1 MSVRLSL
8 AAQSGGFAVPSEGRI
23 AIFHPRAGHD
33 LSSLPKDQLR
43 IIQPFRPDH
52 DHFAG
57 QGYDC
62 TPVPEAGEDFAAAVV
77 FLPRAKAL
85 ARMLVAQAA
94 AATSGQV
101 LIDGAKTEGID
112 SLLKDLR
119 KRCAPSAPVSKAHG
133 KVFWIEGGTD
143 LSDWLPAGP
152 QQVEGFVTAP
162 GVFSADGID
171 PASKLLAAALPQ
183 KLGRCVADLGAG
195 WGYLSAEV
203 LKREGVEELHLAEAD
218 FHALAC
224 ARQNAAD
231 GRAQFHWADARSWK
245 APGLVNTVVMNP
257 PFHTGRAAEPSLGQA
272 FIGAAAAMLA
282 PGGSLWMVANRH
294 LPYETALAD
303 RFAQVREEGGDNR
316 FKILHAA
323 KPKRARK

>member
-23 AIFHPRAGHD
+23 AVFHPRADHD
-33 LSSLPKDQLR
+33 LSALPKEQLL

-57 QGYDC
+57 QGYAC
-62 TPVPEAGEDFAAAVV
+62 APSLEAEEEFSASVV

-85 ARMLVAQAA
+85 ARMLVAQAS
-94 AATSGQV
+94 AATRGQV
-101 LIDGAKTEGID
+101 LIDGAKKEGID
-112 SLLKDLR
+112 SVLKDLR
-119 KRCAPSAPVSKAHG
+119 KQAEPSAPLSKAHG
-133 KVFWIEGGTD
+133 KVFWIDGGTD
-143 LSDWLPAGP
+143 LPGWLPDDAQP
-152 QQVEGFVTAP
+152 IEGFVTAP

-171 PASKLLAAALPQ
+171 PASKMLAGMLPP

-195 WGYLSAEV
+195 WGYLSAAV

-218 FHALAC
+218 HNALTC
-224 ARQNAAD
+224 ARQNVTD
-231 GRAQFHWADARSWK
+231 PRAQFHWADARTWK
-245 APGLVNTVVMNP
+245 APGAVNTVVMNP
-257 PFHTGRAAEPSLGQA
+257 PFHTGRSAEPALGQS

-282 PGGSLWMVANRH
+282 PNGSLWMVANRH
-294 LPYETALAD
+294 LPYETVLSE
-303 RFAQVREEGGDNR
+303 RFAQVRKEGGDSR

-323 KPKRARK
+323 RPKRGRK

>member
-8 AAQSGGFAVPSEGRI
+8 AAQSGGFAVPPEGRI
-23 AIFHPRAGHD
+23 AVFHPRSEHD
-33 LSSLPKDQLR
+33 LSALPKDQVLV
-43 IIQPFRPDH
+43 IQPFRPDH
-52 DHFAG
+52 DHFAA
-57 QGYDC
+57 QGYAC
-62 TPVPEAGEDFAAAVV
+62 APSLEAGADYAAAVV

-94 AATSGQV
+94 AATHGQV

-119 KRCAPSAPVSKAHG
+119 KRCTPSAPVSKAHG
-133 KVFWIEGGTD
+133 KIFWIEGGTD
-143 LSDWLPAGP
+143 LSDWQPDGP
-152 QQVEGFVTAP
+152 QQVEGFITAP

-171 PASKLLAAALPQ
+171 PASRMLAAALPQ

-195 WGYLSAEV
+195 WGYLSAQV
-203 LKREGVEELHLAEAD
+203 LKREGVEELHLVEAD
-218 FHALAC
+218 HAALAC
-224 ARQNAAD
+224 ARLNAAD
-231 GRAQFHWADARSWK
+231 PRAHFHWSDARSWK
-245 APGLVNTVVMNP
+245 APCVVNTVVTNP

-272 FIGAAAAMLA
+272 FIGAAASMLA
-282 PGGSLWMVANRH
+282 ASGSLWMVANRH
-294 LPYETALAD
+294 LPYETALAE

-323 KPKRARK
+323 KPKRGRK

>member
-8 AAQSGGFAVPSEGRI
+8 AAQSGGFSVPSEGRI
-23 AIFHPRAGHD
+23 AVFHPRAGHD
-33 LSSLPKDQLR
+33 LSALPKEQVL

-57 QGYDC
+57 QGYAC
-62 TPVPEAGEDFAAAVV
+62 APSLEAGEAVAAAVV

-85 ARMLVAQAA
+85 ARMLIAQAV
-94 AATSGQV
+94 AATRGQV
-101 LIDGAKTEGID
+101 LIDGAKNEGID
-112 SLLKDLR
+112 SVLKDLR
-119 KRCAPSAPVSKAHG
+119 KRTEPSAPVSKAHG

-143 LSDWLPAGP
+143 LSGWLPAEP
-152 QQVEGFVTAP
+152 QQVEGFITAP

-171 PASKLLAAALPQ
+171 PASRMLAAALPQ

-203 LKREGVEELHLAEAD
+203 LQREGVEELHLAEAD
-218 FHALAC
+218 YHALAC
-224 ARQNAAD
+224 ARQNVAD
-231 GRAQFHWADARSWK
+231 ARGQFHWADARTWK
-245 APGLVNTVVMNP
+245 APGPVHTVVMNP
-257 PFHTGRAAEPSLGQA
+257 PFHTGRTAEPSLGQA
-272 FIGAAAAMLA
+272 FIGAAAAMLV
-282 PGGSLWMVANRH
+282 PNGSLWMVANRH
-294 LPYETALAD
+294 LPYETALAE

-323 KPKRARK
+323 KPKRGRK

>member
-23 AIFHPRAGHD
+23 AVFHPRADHD
-33 LSSLPKDQLR
+33 LSALPKDQVLV
-43 IIQPFRPDH
+43 IQPFRPDH
-52 DHFAG
+52 DHFAT
-57 QGYDC
+57 QGFAC
-62 TPVPEAGEDFAAAVV
+62 APSLEAGADYAAAVV

-94 AATSGQV
+94 AAASGQV

-119 KRCAPSAPVSKAHG
+119 KRCAPSEPVSKAHG
-133 KVFWIEGGTD
+133 KVFWIDGGTA
-143 LSDWLPAGP
+143 LPDWLPDGP
-152 QQVEGFVTAP
+152 QQVEGFITAP

-171 PASKLLAAALPQ
+171 PASRMLAAALPV

-195 WGYLSAEV
+195 WGYLSTQV
-203 LKREGVEELHLAEAD
+203 LQHEGVEEVHLAEAD
-218 FHALAC
+218 HAALAC
-224 ARQNAAD
+224 ARLNAAD
-231 GRAQFHWADARSWK
+231 PRAQFHWADARTWK
-245 APGLVNTVVMNP
+245 APGVVNTVVMNP

-272 FIGAAAAMLA
+272 FIASAASMLA
-282 PGGSLWMVANRH
+282 ANGSLWMVANRH
-294 LPYETALAD
+294 LPYETVLAD
-303 RFAQVREEGGDNR
+303 RFSQVREEGGDNR

-323 KPKRARK
+323 KPRRGRK

>member
-8 AAQSGGFAVPSEGRI
+8 AAQSGGFAVPAEGRI
-23 AIFHPRAGHD
+23 AVFHPRVEHD
-33 LSSLPKDQLR
+33 LSALPKDQVLV
-43 IIQPFRPDH
+43 IQPFRPDH
-52 DHFAG
+52 DHFQG
-57 QGYDC
+57 QGYECAPSLEVGADY
-62 TPVPEAGEDFAAAVV
+62 AAAVV

-94 AATSGQV
+94 AATHGQV

-119 KRCAPSAPVSKAHG
+119 KRCTPSAPVSKAHG
-133 KVFWIEGGTD
+133 KVFWVDGGTD
-143 LSDWLPAGP
+143 LSVWLPEGP
-152 QQVEGFVTAP
+152 QQVEGFITAP
-162 GVFSADGID
+162 GVFSSDGID
-171 PASKLLAAALPQ
+171 PASRMLAAALPQ

-195 WGYLSAEV
+195 WGYLSAQV
-203 LKREGVEELHLAEAD
+203 LKHEGVEELHLAEAD
-218 FHALAC
+218 HAALAC
-224 ARQNAAD
+224 ARLNAAD
-231 GRAQFHWADARSWK
+231 PRSHFHWADARSWK
-245 APGLVNTVVMNP
+245 APGPVNTVVMNP

-282 PGGSLWMVANRH
+282 ANGSLWMVANRH
-294 LPYETALAD
+294 LPYETALAE

-323 KPKRARK
+323 KPKRGRK

>member
-23 AIFHPRAGHD
+23 AVFHPRAEHD
-33 LSSLPKDQLR
+33 LSALPKEQLL

-52 DHFAG
+52 DHFAA
-57 QGYDC
+57 QGYGC
-62 TPVPEAGEDFAAAVV
+62 VPAPEAGAEYSAAVV

-94 AATSGQV
+94 AATRGQV

-112 SLLKDLR
+112 SVLKGLR
-119 KRCAPSAPVSKAHG
+119 KRCEPSAPVSKAHG

-143 LSDWLPAGP
+143 LSGWLPAGP
-152 QQVEGFVTAP
+152 QQVEGFITAP

-171 PASKLLAAALPQ
+171 PASRLLAAALPK
-183 KLGRCVADLGAG
+183 KLGRCVADLGGG
-195 WGYLSAEV
+195 WGYLSAQV
-203 LKREGVEELHLAEAD
+203 LKHEGVEELHLVEAD
-218 FHALAC
+218 HAALAC
-224 ARQNAAD
+224 ARLNAAD
-231 GRAQFHWADARSWK
+231 PRTQFHWADARSWK
-245 APGLVNTVVMNP
+245 APGPVNTVVMNP

-272 FIGAAAAMLA
+272 FIAAAAAMLA

-323 KPKRARK
+323 RPKRARK